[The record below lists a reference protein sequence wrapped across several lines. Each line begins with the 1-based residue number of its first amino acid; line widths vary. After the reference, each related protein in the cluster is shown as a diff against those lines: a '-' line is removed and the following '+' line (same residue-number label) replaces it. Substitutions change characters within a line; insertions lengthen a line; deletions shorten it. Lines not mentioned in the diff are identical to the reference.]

1 MTSPAELFADLK
13 GPTGRATLG
22 LGITQVIGWGTTFLM
37 PSVLGRHIQQDLEI
51 PSEVV
56 FGGITVMFGVGALI
70 APQIGRAMDR
80 LGARDIMMAGSVVYA
95 LALAGVALSRG
106 TLSYLLCWAALGV
119 ASTLALNTPSSIAL
133 AQVAGPRA
141 RQAISLL
148 AIIGGLASTIFW
160 PLSGALDA
168 LVGWRGTLLAYAGLH
183 FFVCLPIH
191 FLVLP
196 KRPPA
201 HLAAVSGN
209 PAAGGMTR
217 EHLRHAYLLLS
228 LTLSSGAFVFTGAI
242 VHLIEILRGLGH
254 APATALLIGSMVG
267 PAQVSVRFIELLF
280 GHRYSIMHSAVFGSA
295 ILPLGLALAL
305 IGGGYF
311 TVALICIVC
320 YGISNGLKAVQ
331 RATLPL
337 ALFGRAEFGAYLGR
351 LALPQGSGHGRG
363 PVALRRDR
371 RAMDVPS
378 LWQRVPHKHA
388 AAGAAQP
395 QRPLKHPHP
404 FGL

>member
-1 MTSPAELFADLK
+1 MISPGALFSDLR

-22 LGITQVIGWGTTFLM
+22 LGLTQVIGWGTTFLM
-37 PSVLGRHIQQDLEI
+37 PSVLGRHIQQDLAI

-80 LGARDIMMAGSVVYA
+80 LGARDIMMAGSALYA
-95 LALAGVALSRG
+95 LALAGVALSQG
-106 TLSYLLCWAALGV
+106 AASYLLCWAAMGV

-133 AQVAGPRA
+133 AQVAGSRA
-141 RQAISLL
+141 RRAISLL

-160 PLSGALDA
+160 PLSGVLDA
-168 LVGWRGTLLAYAGLH
+168 FVGWRGVLLAYAGLH

-196 KRPPA
+196 KRPPP
-201 HLAAVSGN
+201 H
-209 PAAGGMTR
+209 PAATSANPVASGMPR
-217 EHLRHAYLLLS
+217 EHLRRAYLLLS
-228 LTLSSGAFVFTGAI
+228 LTLSSGAFVFTGVI

-254 APATALLIGSMVG
+254 PPATALLVASLVG

-295 ILPLGLALAL
+295 ILPLGLGLAL
-305 IGGGYF
+305 LGGGYF
-311 TVALICIVC
+311 TVALLCVVC

-351 LALPQGSGHGRG
+351 LALPQGIVSAAAPVVMAAVLARYGATGALWVFFAFG
-363 PVALRRDR
+363 SVALASMLLLARLSRNVR
-371 RAMDVPS
+371 
-378 LWQRVPHKHA
+378 
-388 AAGAAQP
+388 
-395 QRPLKHPHP
+395 
-404 FGL
+404 